1 MEILQETSGASKT
14 FLTHVF
20 NSTEEGK
27 GEVLNVAQYALL
39 AIIPIIMLNKLIQR
53 FVPEADP
60 EKSSLEL
67 TAEIVFQVLVVFVG
81 IILIHRIITY
91 IPTYSGFKYDDL
103 SLTNSIL
110 AFLLILL
117 SIQTKLGIKVNILYD
132 RVVELWNGPSAP
144 AKKAAIRNRVRF
156 SEGMSSHSE
165 SQADNMGSQLIQSDM
180 FPPSPSVVSRSKDSY
195 DGMMRPGAAAPS
207 VADFGPVSA
216 NSILGGA
223 FGSAW

>member
-1 MEILQETSGASKT
+1 MEILQETGASSKT

-67 TAEIVFQVLVVFVG
+67 TAEIVFQVIVVFCG
-81 IILIHRIITY
+81 IILIHRVITY

-132 RVVELWNGPSAP
+132 RVVELWNGPSP
-144 AKKAAIRNRVRF
+144 VKKANVRNRVRF
-156 SEGMSSHSE
+156 SEGMSAHSD
-165 SQADNMGSQLIQSDM
+165 SQADTMGNPMMQSEL
-180 FPPSPSVVSRSKDSY
+180 FPPAPSVVSKSKESY
-195 DGMMRPGAAAPS
+195 DGMMRPGAPAVS
-207 VADFGPVSA
+207 DFGPISA
-216 NSILGGA
+216 NSVLGGS

>member
-14 FLTHVF
+14 FLSHVF

-27 GEVLNVAQYALL
+27 GEILNVAQYALL
-39 AIIPIIMLNKLIQR
+39 AIIPIIMLNKSIQH
-53 FVPEADP
+53 FIPEADP

-67 TAEIVFQVLVVFVG
+67 TAEIVFQVVIIFCGLV
-81 IILIHRIITY
+81 LIHRIITY

-132 RVVELWNGPSAP
+132 RVIELWNGPSIP
-144 AKKAAIRNRVRF
+144 AKKAGFRNRVRF
-156 SEGMSSHSE
+156 SENMSSHSE
-165 SQADNMGSQLIQSDM
+165 SQADTMGSSMLQNDL
-180 FPPSPSVVSRSKDSY
+180 FPPAPAVVSKAKESY
-195 DGMMRPGAAAPS
+195 DGMMRPSAAAP

-216 NSILGGA
+216 NSVLGGA